1 MVLHDGDNGRDIPY
15 SYSREGF
22 SDGQLRGDSDSR
34 RFLWLNSADG
44 KYRIV
49 VGREWEYREDMALSI
64 LTAQLTPWLVA
75 LPLMLL
81 ITVVMLSRELRP
93 LKTGASSA
101 LARPGIRRAARL
113 ERCAK
118 RSAPAG

>member
-1 MVLHDGDNGRDIPY
+1 MADIPY

-22 SDGQLRGDSDSR
+22 SDGQLRATTIPR

-49 VGREWEYREDMALSI
+49 VGQSGEYREDMALSI
-64 LTAQLTPWLVA
+64 LTAQLTLWLVA

-81 ITVVMLSRELRP
+81 IPVVMLSRELRP
-93 LKTGASSA
+93 LKTGASSQ
-101 LARPGIRRAARL
+101 LARPGIRRTARP